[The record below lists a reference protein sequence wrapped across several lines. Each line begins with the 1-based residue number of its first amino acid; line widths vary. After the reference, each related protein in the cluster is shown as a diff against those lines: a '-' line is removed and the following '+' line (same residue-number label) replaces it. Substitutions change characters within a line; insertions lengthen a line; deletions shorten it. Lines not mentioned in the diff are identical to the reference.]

1 MWFPAWAGHLPGDQ
15 HLLRV
20 WDAPKRRAVPSG
32 RVGDKATCL
41 PARSYPWL
49 PRKCFMG
56 GGTLD
61 CASQLPSAVTPS
73 THLAG
78 QAHLSQVFIRL
89 ITSLPSAVVFVF
101 KVRCL
106 VQAHWLWEFRL
117 IYTHTSH
124 HNFKLVSH
132 LNQQFHF
139 QNSVPDTVPH

>member
-1 MWFPAWAGHLPGDQ
+1 MYGPQAWLSEEMWFPAWAGHLPGDQ

-20 WDAPKRRAVPSG
+20 WDAPKRRAVSSD
-32 RVGDKATCL
+32 RLGDKVTCL
-41 PARSYPWL
+41 PACSYPWL

-61 CASQLPSAVTPS
+61 CASQLSSAVTPS
-73 THLAG
+73 TL
-78 QAHLSQVFIRL
+78 RL
-89 ITSLPSAVVFVF
+89 ITSLPSVVIFVSVL

-117 IYTHTSH
+117 IHTHTSH

-132 LNQQFHF
+132 LNQQFHL
-139 QNSVPDTVPH
+139 